1 MKFTSKFKRNVL
13 VLGASIAAIGYMF
26 SIATTSIGVI
36 LFLITWQLNFTELN
50 FRGLYKINKLH
61 LLAVLFLILL
71 IGVSYSTDLEQAQND
86 IVRHLSYILLPLIF
100 LTSKPFT
107 RKESDTVI
115 KTYVYALTVFF
126 IICLFNA
133 IYRQVNFSNQGG
145 PFNWYFFYRYDFL
158 EIFKQHPTYVSM
170 YVLLSISYI
179 LNNGKKLFKKKW
191 TAISLLI
198 IQVLS
203 IVFFGSR
210 IGYIILLL
218 ILLIHTY
225 KNLKL
230 TPKKVKIKQ
239 GLIYF
244 TSIISLLI
252 ISWNIPIVKERIQ
265 FTFGYQQDYKFNNKE
280 LIQNKTPEEQGRLLL
295 WEDAF
300 ELIKERP
307 VLGYGTGSPDKILY
321 QKYKEKGHL
330 LFLEKKYNTHNTYL
344 ELLLIG
350 GATLLFVYLL
360 ALGALLYRG
369 IKRKDTVLLSFF
381 LIISITGLTET
392 LFIAQGIVFFSFFF
406 CFLLSTKKY
415 NE

>member
-1 MKFTSKFKRNVL
+1 MFWIYNKRTL
-13 VLGASIAAIGYMF
+13 FVLGASIAAIGYIF

-36 LFLITWQLNFTELN
+36 LFLITWQLNYTEINL
-50 FRGLYKINKLH
+50 RGFYKLNKLH
-61 LLAVLFLILL
+61 FLVVLFLILL
-71 IGVSYSTDLEQAQND
+71 VGMSYSTDLEQAQND

-107 RKESDTVI
+107 KKESDTVI
-115 KTYVYALTVFF
+115 KTYIYALTVFF

-133 IYRQVNFSNQGG
+133 IYRQVKFSNQGG

-158 EIFKQHPTYVSM
+158 EIFKHHPTYVSM
-170 YVLLSISYI
+170 YVLLSISYV
-179 LNNGKKLFKKKW
+179 LDKGKKLFKKKG
-191 TAISLLI
+191 IVIFLLI

-203 IVFFGSR
+203 IVLFGSR

-218 ILLIHTY
+218 MLLIYSY
-225 KNLKL
+225 KNLKIK
-230 TPKKVKIKQ
+230 PKKLRIKQ
-239 GLIYF
+239 GLISL
-244 TSIISLLI
+244 TAIISLLI
-252 ISWNIPIVKERIQ
+252 VSWNIPIVKERIQ
-265 FTFGYQQDYKFNNKE
+265 FTFGYQQEYKFNNKE
-280 LIQNKTPEEQGRLLL
+280 LIKNKTPEEQGRLLI

-307 VLGYGTGSPDKILY
+307 LLGYGTGSQRKILY

-330 LFLEKKYNTHNTYL
+330 LFLKNKYNAHSTYL

-350 GATLLFVYLL
+350 GAILLFMYLL
-360 ALGALLYRG
+360 TLGVLLYQG
-369 IKRKDTVLLSFF
+369 NKRKDTVLISFF
-381 LIISITGLTET
+381 LIISLTGLTET
-392 LFIAQGIVFFSFFF
+392 VFLAQGIVFFSFFY

>member
-13 VLGASIAAIGYMF
+13 VLGASIAAIGYIF

-36 LFLITWQLNFTELN
+36 LFLITWQLNFTELS

-71 IGVSYSTDLEQAQND
+71 AGISYSTDLKQAQND
-86 IVRHLSYILLPLIF
+86 IVRHLSYILLPIIF

-107 RKESDTVI
+107 KKESNTVI
-115 KTYVYALTVFF
+115 KTYIYALTVFF

-133 IYRQVNFSNQGG
+133 IYRQVKFSNQGG
-145 PFNWYFFYRYDFL
+145 SFNWYFFYRYDFL

-179 LNNGKKLFKKKW
+179 LSNGKKLLKKKW
-191 TAISLLI
+191 AAISLLI

-218 ILLIHTY
+218 ILLIYSY
-225 KNLKL
+225 KNLKF

-239 GLIYF
+239 GLIYL

-265 FTFGYQQDYKFNNKE
+265 FTFGYQQDYKYNNQE
-280 LIQNKTPEEQGRLLL
+280 LIKSSTPEEQGRLLL

-307 VLGYGTGSPDKILY
+307 LFGYGTGSNNKILY
-321 QKYKEKGHL
+321 QKYKDKGHL
-330 LFLEKKYNTHNTYL
+330 LFLEKKFNAHNTYL
-344 ELLLIG
+344 EVLLIG
-350 GATLLFVYLL
+350 GIVLLLTYLML
-360 ALGALLYRG
+360 LGALLYQAIR
-369 IKRKDTVLLSFF
+369 KRNFVLLSFF
-381 LIISITGLTET
+381 LIVSITGLTET
-392 LFIAQGIVFFSFFF
+392 LFRAQGIVFFSFFF
-406 CFLLSTKKY
+406 CFILSTKKY